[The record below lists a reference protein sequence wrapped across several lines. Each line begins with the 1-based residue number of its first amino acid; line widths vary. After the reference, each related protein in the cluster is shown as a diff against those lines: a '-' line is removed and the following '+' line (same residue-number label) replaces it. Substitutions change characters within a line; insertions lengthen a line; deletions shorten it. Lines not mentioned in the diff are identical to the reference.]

1 MAVKLPQDIAQLVTA
16 RVESGDF
23 ASPEE
28 VLRSAMAPWIARE
41 QARSVTL
48 DELRAK
54 IAEGDADPTDVTPE
68 DVRDQLDRVA
78 ASMQRQGPNAA

>member
-1 MAVKLPQDIAQLVTA
+1 MAVKLPPDIAELVTA

-28 VLRSAMAPWIARE
+28 VLRAAMAPWIARE
-41 QARSVTL
+41 QARSATL

-54 IAEGDADPTDVTPE
+54 IAEGDADPTDVTPDE
-68 DVRDQLDRVA
+68 MRDHLDRVT
-78 ASMQRQGPNAA
+78 ASLQRQGPNAA

>member
-1 MAVKLPQDIAQLVTA
+1 MSVRLPPDIAELVTA

-41 QARSVTL
+41 QARSATL
-48 DELRAK
+48 GELRAK
-54 IAEGDADPTDVTPE
+54 IAEGDADPTDVTPDE
-68 DVRDQLDRVA
+68 IRDHLDRVA
-78 ASMQRQGPNAA
+78 ASLQRQGPNAA

>member
-68 DVRDQLDRVA
+68 DVRDHLDCVA
-78 ASMQRQGPNAA
+78 ASMHRQGPNPA

>member
-1 MAVKLPQDIAQLVTA
+1 MAVKLPPDIAELVMA

-28 VLRSAMAPWIARE
+28 VLRAAMAPWIARE
-41 QARSVTL
+41 QARSATL

-54 IAEGDADPTDVTPE
+54 IAEGDADPTDVTPDE
-68 DVRDQLDRVA
+68 IRDHLDRVA
-78 ASMQRQGPNAA
+78 ASLQRQGPNAA

>member
-1 MAVKLPQDIAQLVTA
+1 MAVKLPQDIAKLVTA

>member
-1 MAVKLPQDIAQLVTA
+1 MAVKLPPDIAELVTA

-28 VLRSAMAPWIARE
+28 VLRAAMAPWIARE
-41 QARSVTL
+41 QARAATL

-54 IAEGDADPTDVTPE
+54 IAEGDADPTDETPDE
-68 DVRDQLDRVA
+68 IRDHLDRVA
-78 ASMQRQGPNAA
+78 ASLQRQGPNAA

>member
-1 MAVKLPQDIAQLVTA
+1 MAVKLPPDIAELVTA

-28 VLRSAMAPWIARE
+28 VVRAAMAPWIARE
-41 QARSVTL
+41 QARAATL

-54 IAEGDADPTDVTPE
+54 IAEGDADPTDETPDE
-68 DVRDQLDRVA
+68 IRDHLDRVA
-78 ASMQRQGPNAA
+78 ASLQRQGPNAA

>member
-1 MAVKLPQDIAQLVTA
+1 MAVNLPPDIAELVTA

-28 VLRSAMAPWIARE
+28 VVRAAMAPWIARE
-41 QARSVTL
+41 QARAATL

-54 IAEGDADPTDVTPE
+54 IAEGDADPTDETPDE
-68 DVRDQLDRVA
+68 IRDHLDRVA
-78 ASMQRQGPNAA
+78 ASLQRQGPNAA